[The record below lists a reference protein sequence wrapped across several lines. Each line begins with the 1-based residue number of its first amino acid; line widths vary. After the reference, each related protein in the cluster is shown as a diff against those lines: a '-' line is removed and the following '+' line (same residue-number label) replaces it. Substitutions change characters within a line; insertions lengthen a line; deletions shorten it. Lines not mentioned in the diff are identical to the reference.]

1 MGPPSF
7 LSGQC
12 SARDFNFER
21 GCSMRGV
28 YLRRSI
34 WCVTGAAL
42 GALAACAGSVDGDEP
57 SRRSGYSADGGVM
70 ISQDAAAGDNAS
82 GVAQAGQAMAG
93 TSCSKLADQAE
104 GILTQYCASCHSG
117 GNKQGGFGDVL
128 DVEKMIAQ
136 GKIVPKEPD
145 GSKLF
150 MLVMGGIMPR
160 TMSKPSQDEVDAL
173 SAWIGCGA
181 RDWNS
186 GLGGSAQGQAAYLS
200 IDQRLL
206 LMYEDL
212 RGIANPSDRQRMR
225 YIDLSHFA
233 NAGSSDDDIELYR
246 QSVSLLVN
254 SLSTGNRVVAPEPI
268 DADQLLYR
276 IDLRNYGWSERTW
289 DLITADYPYAV
300 RYDPDSRLFPFD
312 EDLAQSIRED
322 TQTVVPNIQADWLLA
337 HASAAPLYYDILEF
351 PGNILELA
359 RDLGVDVNQEIEDSQ
374 VARAGF
380 ASSGVSVNN
389 RVIERH
395 EQPGFGGAF
404 WLSYDFSSSEGEQNV
419 FANPDDFRQE
429 AGEGFFN
436 LPNGLQAYF
445 IQDANFNRVD
455 KADPAVVTDPHSR
468 DRAVSPGLSCM
479 GGCHLN
485 QGVISKDDELRE
497 YIESSGP
504 DAATRERTFELY
516 PEIDEMRALMQA
528 DSERYLEAVSETGYQ
543 PGDEN
548 AINLQVRKHQDV
560 LSLADVAATLG
571 ITEDELLDAI
581 SASPQTF
588 PEEIVTL
595 RGTNGTI
602 YRDTLDEVFDEVV
615 EGLGLGESIRSRNT
629 PREPDPQPAANNT
642 AGAPAS
648 APAAAPAPA
657 ATPEPQDDQPRRR

>member
-1 MGPPSF
+1 
-7 LSGQC
+7 
-12 SARDFNFER
+12 
-21 GCSMRGV
+21 MRGV
-28 YLRRSI
+28 YSSRSI
-34 WCVTGAAL
+34 WCVPGAAL
-42 GALAACAGSVDGDEP
+42 VTLAACAGSMDGGEP
-57 SRRSGYSADGGVM
+57 LRRSGSSVDGGVTA
-70 ISQDAAAGDNAS
+70 SQGAPAGSGSASSSSAS
-82 GVAQAGQAMAG
+82 GAGQAMG
-93 TSCSKLADQAE
+93 GSSCSKLAEQAE

-128 DVEKMIAQ
+128 DVEKMVAQ
-136 GKIVPKEPD
+136 GKIIPKQPD
-145 GSKLF
+145 DSKLF

-160 TMSKPSQDEVDAL
+160 TKDKPSADEVDAL
-173 SAWIGCGA
+173 SAWIECGA
-181 RDWNS
+181 RDWNPPW
-186 GLGGSAQGQAAYLS
+186 GGGAQGQAAYLS
-200 IDQRLL
+200 IDERLL

-212 RGIANPSDRQRMR
+212 RAIANPADRQRMR
-225 YIDLSHFA
+225 YIDLSHFS
-233 NAGSSDDDIELYR
+233 NAGSGADEIELYR

-268 DADQLLYR
+268 DSDQLLYR
-276 IDLRNYGWSERTW
+276 IDVRNYGWSDRTW
-289 DLITADYPYAV
+289 DLITAEYPYAV

-312 EDLAQSIRED
+312 EDLAESIRED
-322 TQTVVPNIQADWLLA
+322 TGTVVPNIQGDWFLT
-337 HASAAPLYYDILEF
+337 HASAAPLYYDILGF
-351 PGNILELA
+351 ADNILVLA

-404 WLSYDFSSSEGEQNV
+404 WLSYDFSSSEGEQNI
-419 FANPDDFRQE
+419 FANPNDFRQE

-445 IQDANFNRVD
+445 IQNAAFDRVD

-485 QGVISKDDELRE
+485 QGIIAKDDELRE
-497 YIESSGP
+497 YIAASGP

-516 PEIDEMRALMQA
+516 PEIDEMRALMKA

-543 PGDEN
+543 IDDEN

-560 LSLADVAATLG
+560 LHLADVAATLG
-571 ITEDELLDAI
+571 IAEDDLLDAI
-581 SASPQTF
+581 GASPQTF

-595 RGTNGTI
+595 RGSSGTI
-602 YRDTLDEVFDEVV
+602 YRDTLDEVFDELV
-615 EGLGLGESIRSRNT
+615 EGLGLGEAIRAGGVSRQPDSQPSPDNT
-629 PREPDPQPAANNT
+629 AATPAAAPT
-642 AGAPAS
+642 AATPAAAPEP
-648 APAAAPAPA
+648 APAAPPEPAPA
-657 ATPEPQDDQPRRR
+657 ATPQPRRRR